1 MINLKNNIFT
11 VILLSSRG
19 GQIREIKFPLDKII
33 LFTMIVIVFII
44 LLISG
49 IVSYGKVYVT
59 ALKVKVVEKQNRE
72 YSEENRKIREAY
84 SSIRYI
90 LKQDEKLKTLLG
102 QNLMKDNKT
111 QSNYDS
117 LIMLYPNLKDSLK
130 FEIQSQKLLDITREM
145 TGYIP
150 NIIPVPGPISQGFSS
165 HHPGIDIAAS
175 EGSPIIATADGKVI
189 FAGQDLYYGN
199 LIKID
204 HNNNYMTVY
213 GHNKENIV
221 NNGDIIKRGQIIGY
235 VGNTGRST
243 APHLHYEVRQKGIPI
258 DPRSLIYIK

>member
-1 MINLKNNIFT
+1 MINIKNNIFT

-19 GQIREIKFPLDKII
+19 GQIREIKFTLDKII
-33 LFTMIVIVFII
+33 LFSMIAII
-44 LLISG
+44 LITISISG
-49 IVSYGKVYVT
+49 VVSYGRVYVT
-59 ALKVKVVEKQNRE
+59 ALKVKMVEKQNRE

-84 SSIRYI
+84 SNIRYI
-90 LKQDEKLKTLLG
+90 LKQDEKLRILLG
-102 QNLMKDNKT
+102 QSLMKDNKT
-111 QSNYDS
+111 QKNYDS
-117 LIMLYPNLKDSLK
+117 LIMLSPDLRDSLK
-130 FEIQSQKLLDITREM
+130 FAIQSQELLDITREM

-165 HHPGIDIAAS
+165 NHPGIDIAAS

-189 FAGQDLYYGN
+189 FVGQDLYYGN

-204 HNNNYMTVY
+204 HNDNYMTIY

-221 NNGDIIKRGQIIGY
+221 KNGDTIKRGQIIGY